1 MIVRG
6 IDPGPNG
13 ARAEAVVE
21 LVNGG
26 LRIVMAKYETVL
38 LPTWPNLTHIASYD
52 AVVIEK
58 CVCYGMA
65 VGSTVFDTVLTAGQ
79 LTMRHRLEGNPVYLV
94 PNPDWRACLCGFRQ
108 AKTRDVRSRLID
120 LYGPVGT
127 PKEPGPL
134 FCIRGAD
141 GEHIVDAIGLAT
153 AFLLWKQ
160 ETGKDVAQYAYPPP
174 AGAEPA
180 QKAKRKAKTADVVNP

>member
-1 MIVRG
+1 V
-6 IDPGPNG
+6 
-13 ARAEAVVE
+13 
-21 LVNGG
+21 
-26 LRIVMAKYETVL
+26 
-38 LPTWPNLTHIASYD
+38 WPNDPRIATYD

-79 LTMRHRLEGNPVYLV
+79 LTMLHRQVGSQVYLV

-108 AKTRDVRSRLID
+108 AKTKDVRARLID

-141 GEHIVDAIGLAT
+141 GEHVVDAIGIAT

-160 ETGKDVAQYAYPPP
+160 ETGKDVAQYVYPPTAAP
-174 AGAEPA
+174 VA
-180 QKAKRKAKTADVVNP
+180 AKKPRRKGVDIANP

>member
-21 LVNGG
+21 LVSGD
-26 LRIVMAKYETVL
+26 LRIVKAEYYPGPMCSAPCAL
-38 LPTWPNLTHIASYD
+38 SYD

-79 LTMRHRLEGNPVYLV
+79 LVFVHRYACNPVYLV

-108 AKTRDVRSRLID
+108 AKGKDVRARLID

-141 GEHIVDAIGLAT
+141 GEHVIDAIGIAT

-174 AGAEPA
+174 AGVEPVP
-180 QKAKRKAKTADVVNP
+180 KARRKAKAIDIANP

>member
-13 ARAEAVVE
+13 ARAEAEVE
-21 LVNGG
+21 LVNGD
-26 LRIVMAKYETVL
+26 LRIVKAAYDYGPFRAELCMA
-38 LPTWPNLTHIASYD
+38 PYD

-79 LTMRHRLEGNPVYLV
+79 LVFMHRYAGNAVYLV

-108 AKTRDVRSRLID
+108 AKTKDVRSRLID
-120 LYGPVGT
+120 LFGPVGT

-141 GEHIVDAIGLAT
+141 GEHIVDAIGIAT

-174 AGAEPA
+174 AGAEPVK
-180 QKAKRKAKTADVVNP
+180 KAKRKAKVVDVANP

>member
-1 MIVRG
+1 VIVRG

-26 LRIVMAKYETVL
+26 LRIVKAEYSPGPMASVVET
-38 LPTWPNLTHIASYD
+38 AGYD

-79 LTMRHRLEGNPVYLV
+79 LVMRHRQEGNPVYLV

-108 AKTRDVRSRLID
+108 AKAKDVRARLID

-141 GEHIVDAIGLAT
+141 GEHIVDAIGIAT

-160 ETGKDVAQYAYPPP
+160 ETGKDVAQYVYPPP
-174 AGAEPA
+174 AAPVA
-180 QKAKRKAKTADVVNP
+180 AKKPRRKGIDIANP